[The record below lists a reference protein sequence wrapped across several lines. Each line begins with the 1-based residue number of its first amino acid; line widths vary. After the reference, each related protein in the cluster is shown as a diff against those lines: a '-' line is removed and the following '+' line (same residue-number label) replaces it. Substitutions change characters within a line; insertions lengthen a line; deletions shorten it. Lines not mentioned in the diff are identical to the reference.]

1 MENSK
6 KIVVLDGYTLCAGEL
21 NFDALRAFGDVT
33 VYDRAAQADVARLI
47 GDAQIVLTNKAQIT
61 ADVMAA
67 CPQMEYVGVTA
78 TGYNIVDV
86 AEAKRRGIVVTN
98 APAYSTQAVAQ
109 HTFALL
115 LESLNRVG
123 AYSGQVRGGAWQA
136 SADFCFFSEP
146 MEEIAGK
153 TIGLIGFGH
162 IGQSVAKIALAFGM
176 NVLVCVPHP
185 KAGWDDVRFVTL
197 DELMKESDVVSLHCP
212 LTEENRRMIDEKAI
226 ARMKPG
232 VRIINTARGGLV
244 DESAMA
250 AALESGRV
258 ACDMADVLSEEPP
271 VHGSPLLEARHAI
284 LTPHVA
290 WAPLQ
295 TRRRLMKIVVGNVE
309 GRPDQ
314 RGEPMIRGVVFD
326 LDGTLLDTEKLYRR
340 FWVEAARRMGYPME
354 DRHAL
359 MIRSMAADMAEPLL
373 KREVCPAF
381 DYHAVRAL
389 RRQIMEDYID
399 ENGVEPKPGLLP
411 MIRDLQRMRMRV
423 ALATATPEV
432 RARKYLRMVGVEDAF
447 DAVACAEMVAHGK
460 PAPDVYLL
468 AAQKLNLPPEELL
481 GVEDSPSGV
490 RSAHSAGMTVAMI
503 PDQDEPSA
511 EIAALCALV
520 APTLEGIIPFIEK
533 LNANKFD

>member
-21 NFDALRAFGDVT
+21 NFDALRGVWRCDGLRSRGAGRRGAA
-33 VYDRAAQADVARLI
+33 YRRCADRFDQQGA
-47 GDAQIVLTNKAQIT
+47 IT

-232 VRIINTARGGLV
+232 VRIINTARGGWWMKARWRPLWK
-244 DESAMA
+244 A
-250 AALESGRV
+250 AGW
-258 ACDMADVLSEEPP
+258 P
-271 VHGSPLLEARHAI
+271 AI
-284 LTPHVA
+284 WRT
-290 WAPLQ
+290 
-295 TRRRLMKIVVGNVE
+295 
-309 GRPDQ
+309 
-314 RGEPMIRGVVFD
+314 
-326 LDGTLLDTEKLYRR
+326 
-340 FWVEAARRMGYPME
+340 
-354 DRHAL
+354 
-359 MIRSMAADMAEPLL
+359 
-373 KREVCPAF
+373 C
-381 DYHAVRAL
+381 
-389 RRQIMEDYID
+389 
-399 ENGVEPKPGLLP
+399 
-411 MIRDLQRMRMRV
+411 
-423 ALATATPEV
+423 
-432 RARKYLRMVGVEDAF
+432 
-447 DAVACAEMVAHGK
+447 
-460 PAPDVYLL
+460 
-468 AAQKLNLPPEELL
+468 
-481 GVEDSPSGV
+481 
-490 RSAHSAGMTVAMI
+490 
-503 PDQDEPSA
+503 
-511 EIAALCALV
+511 
-520 APTLEGIIPFIEK
+520 
-533 LNANKFD
+533 

>member
-1 MENSK
+1 MEKSK

-61 ADVMAA
+61 ADVMAV

-258 ACDMADVLSEEPP
+258 ACYMADVLSEEPP
-271 VHGSPLLEARHAI
+271 VHGSPLLEAKHAI

-309 GRPDQ
+309 AFVKGDP
-314 RGEPMIRGVVFD
+314 INVVS
-326 LDGTLLDTEKLYRR
+326 R
-340 FWVEAARRMGYPME
+340 
-354 DRHAL
+354 
-359 MIRSMAADMAEPLL
+359 
-373 KREVCPAF
+373 
-381 DYHAVRAL
+381 
-389 RRQIMEDYID
+389 
-399 ENGVEPKPGLLP
+399 
-411 MIRDLQRMRMRV
+411 
-423 ALATATPEV
+423 
-432 RARKYLRMVGVEDAF
+432 
-447 DAVACAEMVAHGK
+447 
-460 PAPDVYLL
+460 
-468 AAQKLNLPPEELL
+468 
-481 GVEDSPSGV
+481 
-490 RSAHSAGMTVAMI
+490 
-503 PDQDEPSA
+503 
-511 EIAALCALV
+511 
-520 APTLEGIIPFIEK
+520 
-533 LNANKFD
+533 

>member
-176 NVLVCVPHP
+176 NALVCVPHP

-197 DELMKESDVVSLHCP
+197 DELTKESDVVSLHC
-212 LTEENRRMIDEKAI
+212 
-226 ARMKPG
+226 
-232 VRIINTARGGLV
+232 
-244 DESAMA
+244 
-250 AALESGRV
+250 
-258 ACDMADVLSEEPP
+258 
-271 VHGSPLLEARHAI
+271 
-284 LTPHVA
+284 
-290 WAPLQ
+290 
-295 TRRRLMKIVVGNVE
+295 
-309 GRPDQ
+309 
-314 RGEPMIRGVVFD
+314 
-326 LDGTLLDTEKLYRR
+326 
-340 FWVEAARRMGYPME
+340 ARR
-354 DRHAL
+354 
-359 MIRSMAADMAEPLL
+359 
-373 KREVCPAF
+373 
-381 DYHAVRAL
+381 
-389 RRQIMEDYID
+389 
-399 ENGVEPKPGLLP
+399 
-411 MIRDLQRMRMRV
+411 
-423 ALATATPEV
+423 
-432 RARKYLRMVGVEDAF
+432 
-447 DAVACAEMVAHGK
+447 
-460 PAPDVYLL
+460 
-468 AAQKLNLPPEELL
+468 
-481 GVEDSPSGV
+481 
-490 RSAHSAGMTVAMI
+490 AG
-503 PDQDEPSA
+503 
-511 EIAALCALV
+511 
-520 APTLEGIIPFIEK
+520 G
-533 LNANKFD
+533 